1 VRRQAFCAW
10 QTSAIVKWHNEGSIK
25 ILNLIPAGVD
35 FGPDARRVLN
45 RPFVPTGTGR
55 VKGIIERVLSLS
67 EIEVESQLV
76 CLRADLGARHSDLDA
91 SWLFQFDKVQAF
103 LPKRASLS
111 GNRRLVLGAYF
122 TGEYAVESAAL
133 FNPSIVAHPDQK
145 NLDEG
150 DLRFI
155 LSLRAVG
162 EGHISSIE
170 FRTGVIRRNHAI
182 ELDKTSRLVVAPE
195 INPEATFPKSIF
207 LHKLNDNGL
216 ENNWSRSVMNLLGA
230 TFARSDLN
238 DAMQRASHEAQPH
251 SEDVRRTIEF
261 LHWLVESNYEVNF
274 DPTIPLSERVIFPV
288 SLNETNGIED
298 ARFVRFV
305 EKDES
310 VTYYATYTAY
320 DGRLILPQLIETSDF
335 LRFRIRTLAGPAIQN
350 KGMAL
355 FPRRIDGRYAMLS
368 RYDDENLF
376 LMFSED
382 RYFWRDPQLLMRP
395 RWPWEFV
402 KIGNCGSPI
411 ETEAGWLVLTHGVG
425 GMRRYCLG
433 AALLDL
439 EDPAKV
445 IGRLKEPLLEPASD
459 RMDGYVPNVIYT
471 CGALV
476 HGGRLVL
483 PYGINDTATSIVSIE
498 LKSLL
503 DALTGRDG
511 AV

>member
-1 VRRQAFCAW
+1 VKLI
-10 QTSAIVKWHNEGSIK
+10 SAGI
-25 ILNLIPAGVD
+25 D
-35 FGPDARRVLN
+35 FGPNAGRVLN
-45 RPFVPTGTGR
+45 RPFVPTGPGR
-55 VKGIIERVLSLS
+55 VKGIIERVLALG
-67 EIEVESQLV
+67 EIEVESQLDR
-76 CLRADLGARHSDLDA
+76 LRADLEARHADLDA
-91 SWLFQFDKVQAF
+91 SWSLQFDKVQAF
-103 LPKRASLS
+103 LPKHTVLS
-111 GNRRLVLGAYF
+111 DNRRLVLGAYF
-122 TGEYAVESAAL
+122 TGEYAIESAAL
-133 FNPSIVAHPDQK
+133 FNPSIVAHPDQE
-145 NLDEG
+145 NLGEG

-195 INPEATFPKSIF
+195 INPEPTFPKSIF

-216 ENNWSRSVMNLLGA
+216 ENNWSRSVMNRLGT

-238 DAMQRASHEAQPH
+238 EAMQRASHEAQPH

-261 LHWLVESNYEVNF
+261 LHWLVESNYEVSF
-274 DPTIPLSERVIFPV
+274 DPAIPLTERVIFPV

-305 EKDES
+305 EEDDS

-355 FPRRIDGRYAMLS
+355 FPRKIAGRYAMLS

-382 RYFWRDPQLLMRP
+382 RYFWRNPQTLMRP

-425 GMRRYCLG
+425 AMRRYCLG

-439 EDPAKV
+439 EDPMKV
-445 IGRLKEPLLEPASD
+445 IGRLNEPLLEPACE

-476 HGGRLVL
+476 HGGRLIL
-483 PYGINDTATSIVSIE
+483 PYGINDTATIVATIE
-498 LKSLL
+498 LASLL
-503 DALTGRDG
+503 DALKAGG
-511 AV
+511 NGSA